1 MAFARPVAPRLLAF
15 AFLSLGSGQ
24 MALSQPQ
31 EPLKSVGKELDSLA
45 SKLVES
51 VESPQAN
58 APFEGLR
65 QILIRGLDSTP
76 ALLKR
81 IEEKRFTDAKRDEA
95 RSRLLPRLSASA
107 NTGRSDIKNSAE
119 GNANTESINVSQLVF
134 DFGSSIR
141 GLQATNRLA
150 EAADARVRLSRS
162 ESLLELSRVWMD
174 LRRANQR
181 LELST
186 AFVASRR
193 QFLDLIRQ
201 KEALGAS
208 SAADIVRAEAK
219 VFEAADELPLAIRRL
234 SEARSRYKELFG
246 VDPASTIPEFQLPKL
261 ADPSNLSPADAAS
274 RLTTVLESELK
285 LEAAELEL
293 KAARTA
299 MLGAIT
305 LEGSKSRT
313 KTPGSAEK
321 EENSVFFTYRVDFFS
336 GFAQAARVD
345 QQGAKQKEAQWEL
358 DRVRREALKQLEDGY
373 AAYQAQKSSL
383 SSRVAVLKSAKASS
397 DIAKELFLYNR
408 GSLTDVFRG
417 QDEYLTAARN
427 LVDANADF
435 KISFYTLLH
444 RFDQLLSIIDDPV

>member
-1 MAFARPVAPRLLAF
+1 MAFARPVAPRLLLCLLFSTCLAVE
-15 AFLSLGSGQ
+15 AQ
-24 MALSQPQ
+24 AQPQ
-31 EPLKSVGKELDSLA
+31 EPLKSVGKELDLLA
-45 SKLVES
+45 SRLVES
-51 VESPQAN
+51 IESPQAN

-65 QILIRGLDSTP
+65 QILIKGLDSTP

-81 IEEKRFTDAKRDEA
+81 IEEKRFSDAKRDEA
-95 RSRLLPRLSASA
+95 MSRLLPRLSFSA
-107 NTGRSDIKNSAE
+107 NSGRSSIQSGAE
-119 GNANTESINVSQLVF
+119 GNTNTESINVSQLVF

-141 GLQATNRLA
+141 SLQATNRQA
-150 EAADARVRLSRS
+150 EAAEARVRLSRS
-162 ESLLELSRVWMD
+162 ESLLELTRVWIE

-193 QFLDLIRQ
+193 QFLELIRQ

-219 VFEAADELPLAIRRL
+219 VFEAADELPLAIRRV

-246 VDPASTIPEFQLPKL
+246 VEATSTVPEFQLPKL
-261 ADPSNLSPADAAS
+261 ADPSSLSPEDAA
-274 RLTTVLESELK
+274 RKLTTVLESELN
-285 LEAAELEL
+285 LEAANLEL
-293 KAARTA
+293 KAARSA
-299 MLGAIT
+299 LLGAIT
-305 LEGSKSRT
+305 LEGAKSRS
-313 KTPGSAEK
+313 KTLVDGNR
-321 EENSVFFTYRVDFFS
+321 EETSLLLAYRVELFS

-345 QQGAKQKEAQWEL
+345 QQGARQKEAQWEL
-358 DRVRREALKQLEDGY
+358 DRVRRESLKQLEDGY

-397 DIAKELFLYNR
+397 DIAKDLFLYNR

-417 QDEYLTAARN
+417 QEEYLSAARN
-427 LVDANADF
+427 LVDTNADF